1 MEINREI
8 LRRMF
13 DGLGSSGGGTT
24 VVGGGGDATMATVE
38 AGYVSKPFFSQG
50 FVIEGTKT
58 TTVGSAAPTVE
69 AYQFAPNEQPGT
81 ITTTEGGV
89 TTTVV
94 TAITRVRV
102 VPGVI
107 RIGDGVLKWSSQNNA
122 FYVEKQDGTAA
133 NFYATG
139 GVSALGYGSG
149 GGGGTVLME
158 PLASINTSGLAA
170 PTAAQNGMTIVY
182 NNSTGKWEY
191 GTAGG
196 STTLAALTDTAISNP
211 TNGQVLMYNATSGK
225 WYNGTVQGGSSEW
238 TDITGKPTT
247 ISGYGITDAKIDN
260 GVITLGS
267 NSITPLTASAISDMA
282 TKTWVGQQGYLTSSA
297 IRDMATKTWV
307 GQQGFLTSSAISDMA
322 TKTWV
327 GQQGFLTS
335 SAISDMATKT
345 WVGQQGFL
353 TSSAISDMAT
363 KTWVGQH
370 YLGINATA
378 AKAAM
383 LTVNGPFTAWGQ
395 TYWEDGVPVGS
406 FSGNITDVGN
416 IVTAANGAYYI
427 QGFASI
433 ELISAA
439 SANHGGFID
448 FHYNGSSSD
457 YTSRIIEDASGR
469 LFLNASNGIRIGDGL
484 ISWDSANNAFKV
496 ERISGSSVVAGN
508 LYATGGLSALG
519 AWAGANGSLSL
530 TSLDVS
536 GNATVG
542 TLRLSDANTYIQ
554 KSGNQVY
561 FVTNASNGFLFNGG
575 VQITADGT
583 LSPTVLS
590 IVSSGNIFEVD
601 ANAEAITIGSEDVT
615 PVIYI
620 YDDSRNKYQVSIDR
634 LKSLNILTLVS

>member
-24 VVGGGGDATMATVE
+24 VVGGGGDATMASVE

-225 WYNGTVQGGSSEW
+225 WYNGTVQGGSSAW

-267 NSITPLTASAISDMA
+267 NSITPLTA
-282 TKTWVGQQGYLTSSA
+282 
-297 IRDMATKTWV
+297 
-307 GQQGFLTSSAISDMA
+307 SAISDMA